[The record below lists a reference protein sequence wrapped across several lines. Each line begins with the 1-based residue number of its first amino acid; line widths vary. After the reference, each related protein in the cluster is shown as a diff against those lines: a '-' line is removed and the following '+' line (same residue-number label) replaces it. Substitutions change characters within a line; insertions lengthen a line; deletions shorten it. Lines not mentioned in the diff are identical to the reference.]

1 MNEKTT
7 FYELAI
13 GEWFLFNDNLYI
25 KESDRFAIDLIFTTT
40 VYGFG
45 NDNHPT
51 LGIVA
56 FQNGE
61 FVTPVSKEEI
71 LYEVRIDC
79 QETYMKKK
87 ITFEQISLYDWF
99 IYRDM
104 IYIKTKPN
112 YACSLYLI
120 LNPDKNLIWIDETV
134 EVIPVNKNMAVKSI
148 VKEWTAAYER
158 YLKDMG

>member
-13 GEWFLFNDNLYI
+13 GDWFLFNDNLYI
-25 KESDRFAIDLIFTTT
+25 KESDRFAIDLISTTT

-79 QETYMKKK
+79 
-87 ITFEQISLYDWF
+87 
-99 IYRDM
+99 
-104 IYIKTKPN
+104 
-112 YACSLYLI
+112 
-120 LNPDKNLIWIDETV
+120 
-134 EVIPVNKNMAVKSI
+134 
-148 VKEWTAAYER
+148 
-158 YLKDMG
+158 